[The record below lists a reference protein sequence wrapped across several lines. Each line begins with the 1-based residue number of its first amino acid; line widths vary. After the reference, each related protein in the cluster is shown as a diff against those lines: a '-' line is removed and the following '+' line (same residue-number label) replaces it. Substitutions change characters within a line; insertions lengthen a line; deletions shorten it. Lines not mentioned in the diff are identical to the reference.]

1 MTTDKG
7 SITFQKF
14 GHQFRFRERK
24 YKGWAVKLQEL
35 IDELEREMDEKEP
48 FEKALK
54 ETLRKQVTNCELAAS
69 IEYEQY
75 RDNN

>member
-14 GHQFRFRERK
+14 GHGFRFKERK

-54 ETLRKQVTNCELAAS
+54 ETLKNQVTNCELAAS
-69 IEYEQY
+69 IELENY
-75 RDNN
+75 RDRS

>member
-14 GHQFRFRERK
+14 GHGFRLKERK
-24 YKGWAVKLQEL
+24 YKGWAVMLAEAIARVKKEA
-35 IDELEREMDEKEP
+35 DEDDP
-48 FEKALK
+48 FEKAFVDNL
-54 ETLRKQVTNCELAAS
+54 ENQFTNCELAAS